1 MREREKKSS
10 KHTELIFA
18 FSQGRDSFIV
28 NTEFEGLSARDLAD
42 PSLANWVHHVQYV
55 LPQVKSK
62 NDFSYQR
69 KTGRN
74 R

>member
-62 NDFSYQR
+62 NRFQLST
-69 KTGRN
+69 KN
-74 R
+74 RE